1 MSNDKSYCKFM
12 TADDGSDSA
21 ASCLTAEKFCS
32 IIENTDDAIITMSV
46 NGKITGWNAGAERI
60 YQYTAD
66 EILGTQY
73 PLVPAEKKSEFS
85 QVITQMK
92 SGERIPDYETQ
103 RIRKDGKLLDVS
115 IAFFPIKDKLG
126 RINEFCSI
134 HRDITERKRLQ
145 SEMMRAREL
154 AAIGQLAA
162 GVAHALN
169 TPLASILMSSQMLR
183 EDLITNSSKDD
194 LDRIERQ
201 TERCKIIVRNL
212 LNLSRPGGMVRE
224 STDLN
229 KLIKTVIHNIE
240 PAFKKKM
247 IQLVFNLDETLPKVS
262 CDPQTIEEMISNLIT
277 NAHDAIHSTG
287 TITIHTQPE
296 GNNIVLKIQD
306 TGKGIQPE
314 HLSHVYDPFFTT
326 KEIGKGTGL
335 GLALCARI
343 VHDHNGTIRV
353 ESQPGMGTT
362 FTIHLPITR
371 VESHVSA
378 GVS

>member
-1 MSNDKSYCKFM
+1 M
-12 TADDGSDSA
+12 TSDTNPDSA
-21 ASCLTAEKFCS
+21 ASCLSAEKFCS
-32 IIENTDDAIITMSV
+32 IIENTDDAIITINV
-46 NGKITGWNAGAERI
+46 VGIITGWNAGAERI
-60 YQYTAD
+60 YQYTAE

-73 PLVPAEKKSEFS
+73 PLVPVEKKSEFA
-85 QVITQMK
+85 QVIIRMK

-145 SEMMRAREL
+145 AEMMRAKEL
-154 AAIGQLAA
+154 ATIGQLAA
-162 GVAHALN
+162 GIAHALN

-183 EDLITNSSKDD
+183 EDLITDSSKDD
-194 LDRIERQ
+194 LNRIERQ
-201 TERCKIIVRNL
+201 TERCKTIVKNL
-212 LNLSRPGGMVRE
+212 LNLSRPTSHVRE
-224 STDLN
+224 PVSLN
-229 KLIKTVIHNIE
+229 KLIKLVVNNIE
-240 PAFKKKM
+240 PAFKGKIIKF
-247 IQLVFNLDETLPKVS
+247 ILQLEENLPIIS
-262 CDPQTIEEMISNLIT
+262 CDPQTIEELISNLVT

-287 TITIHTQPE
+287 IITIKTQTD
-296 GNNIVLKIQD
+296 GDKVVLLIKD

-314 HLSHVYDPFFTT
+314 HLAHVYDPFFTT

-343 VHDHNGTIRV
+343 IHDHKGTIHV
-353 ESQPGMGTT
+353 ESQPGSGTT
-362 FTIHLPITR
+362 FTIHLPIFHS
-371 VESHVSA
+371 ESNVAA